1 MSRDYLKEVQRS
13 LMIIKNYRLIHQE
26 EEATTPKE
34 ISEVKVVG
42 EIPEVALEETFKAKI
57 KERLIK
63 INKKTPIEEGV
74 SVTGKEERKRL
85 LTEKELNALIV
96 IGLDISP

>member
-1 MSRDYLKEVQRS
+1 
-13 LMIIKNYRLIHQE
+13 
-26 EEATTPKE
+26 
-34 ISEVKVVG
+34 
-42 EIPEVALEETFKAKI
+42 LEETFKAKI

>member
-1 MSRDYLKEVQRS
+1 
-13 LMIIKNYRLIHQE
+13 MIIKNYRLIHQE
-26 EEATTPKE
+26 EEATIPKE

-63 INKKTPIEEGV
+63 INQKAAIKEGT
-74 SVTGKEERKRL
+74 SIISEEERKRL
-85 LTEKELNALIV
+85 IAR
-96 IGLDISP
+96 G

>member
-1 MSRDYLKEVQRS
+1 MKEVQRS
-13 LMIIKNYRLIHQE
+13 LVIIMHCRLIHQE

-34 ISEVKVVG
+34 ISEVEAVG

-63 INKKTPIEEGV
+63 INKKAPIEEGV
-74 SVTGKEERKRL
+74 LVIGEEERKRL
-85 LTEKELNALIV
+85 LIEKELNALIV